1 MDRSYGNSQD
11 LGEKGIVNF
20 DSIKDSTLL
29 GLILIETKSVEELS
43 NIWNPDY
50 IKHFFCKEYA
60 KK

>member
-11 LGEKGIVNF
+11 LIEKGIINF
-20 DSIKDSTLL
+20 DFIKARALL

-50 IKHFFCKEYA
+50 IKHFFCKECA